1 MRSRAEK
8 HLEKENFGLRRRS
21 RTEKE
26 KHGNIWKLKFLGT
39 YGSKDSLS
47 RKTSETESDNEE
59 YFWRREMLAM
69 QIKWQF
75 VSNSGPIKKDDI

>member
-1 MRSRAEK
+1 M
-8 HLEKENFGLRRRS
+8 EKENFGLRQRS

-26 KHGNIWKLKFLGT
+26 MHGNIWKLRFLGT

-47 RKTSETESDNEE
+47 RKTSKTELDNKE

-69 QIKWQF
+69 HTKWQF